1 MRKPV
6 RDLKP
11 GDMYSAVLLVEQLI
25 QRVRADEI
33 EEARDW
39 ADSVR
44 SSAECLWFE
53 VEKVEKLRDDRVLIC
68 GYPFNVPAMPADEVM
83 IKEDWKPWS
92 TK

>member
-11 GDMYSAVLLVEQLI
+11 GDMYDAVLLVEQLI
-25 QRVRADEI
+25 ERVRADEI

-39 ADSVR
+39 AESVR
-44 SSAECLWFE
+44 SSAWCLWFE
-53 VEKVEKLRDDRVLIC
+53 VEKVEAFRDGRVIIF
-68 GYPFNVPAMPADEVM
+68 GHPFNVPALLTDEVS